1 MGNQLYSSPGLLV
14 ERQPCTPEPY
24 TNTLRNIPLAGVV
37 LLGKSTVSAPGSS
50 GSFLPSKG
58 KQSGIRHLFS
68 PPISAQQLFATCCKN
83 KPRGELKLSYQ
94 HVPGGDV
101 KGTGHTAGSTC
112 PAGREQRELEKVPN
126 QTTEKLKPRAHSPL
140 ENHSSIGEAER
151 RTGERGG
158 RRREVPTASW
168 GRSFGKKAK
177 GRGNTGEKGRWGVSG
192 HLSIT
197 VPPPQ
202 KPTISLCQMLWLSQ
216 AAAPKAGGGTDHCV
230 SRESCRLAF
239 AQEMPE

>member
-1 MGNQLYSSPGLLV
+1 M
-14 ERQPCTPEPY
+14 
-24 TNTLRNIPLAGVV
+24 
-37 LLGKSTVSAPGSS
+37 GKSTVSAPGSS

-58 KQSGIRHLFS
+58 KQRGIRHLLS
-68 PPISAQQLFATCCKN
+68 PPISAQQLFATCYKN

-94 HVPGGDV
+94 HVPRGDV
-101 KGTGHTAGSTC
+101 KGISHTAGSTC
-112 PAGREQRELEKVPN
+112 PAGGGEQRELEKAPN

-177 GRGNTGEKGRWGVSG
+177 GRGRGNTGDKGRCGVSG

-197 VPPPQ
+197 IPPPQ
-202 KPTISLCQMLWLSQ
+202 KPTISLCQMLWVSQ
-216 AAAPKAGGGTDHCV
+216 TVAPKV
-230 SRESCRLAF
+230 REARTTAS
-239 AQEMPE
+239 PEKAAV